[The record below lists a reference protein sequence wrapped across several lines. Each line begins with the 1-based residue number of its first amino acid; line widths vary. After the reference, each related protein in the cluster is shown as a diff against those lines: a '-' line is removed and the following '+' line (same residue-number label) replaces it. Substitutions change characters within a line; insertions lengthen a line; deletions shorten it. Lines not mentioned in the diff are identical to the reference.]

1 VWNEAIREAITRMG
15 PTQAAALVMQE
26 QATAEATR
34 VASLRARGIAADPRP
49 AIEMAEAQQVI
60 AFLTKDGVTGA
71 LRPLA
76 DTALAGLTAASESA
90 SLTGEGVEGTARVAR
105 HHQCWTGKDIHAME
119 DLVYK
124 LHQGATIAEA
134 GTVFLGASGALLGA
148 FASGITAIV
157 FGIGEFHFSRVL
169 IQMQSNQC

>member
-1 VWNEAIREAITRMG
+1 MG

-26 QATAEATR
+26 QAKAEATR
-34 VASLRARGIAADPRP
+34 VAALRARGIAADPRP
-49 AIEMAEAQQVI
+49 AMEMAVARQEVER
-60 AFLTKDGVTGA
+60 LMTDGVTGA

-76 DTALAGLTAASESA
+76 DTALAGLTAATESA

-105 HHQCWTGKDIHAME
+105 HHQCWTARDIEAMD
-119 DLVYK
+119 DLGYK

-134 GTVFLGASGALLGA
+134 GTVFLGASGALLAA

-157 FGIGEFHFSRVL
+157 CGIGEYHFNRVR
-169 IQMQSNQC
+169 IQMQNNKC